1 MSKYVVSI
9 DLGTTNTVMA
19 YAEAGSAQIQL
30 FDIDQL
36 TAPGEVGA
44 AALLPSLRYHPAAGE
59 LAQGDLQL
67 PWRDDDV
74 AGLSQVIIGR
84 LARKL
89 GAQVP
94 GRVVSSAKSW
104 LSHPQVDRM
113 APILPWGA
121 EADVAKVSPVAA
133 SASYLAHL
141 RHAWNT
147 RFPAHPLEKQQ
158 LVLTIPASFDEG
170 ARALTLEAARM
181 AGLPSLRLLE
191 EPQAAFYDW
200 LFRQRA
206 ALAEELAQTRLVLVC
221 DVGGGTTDFSLM
233 KVDMANGQ
241 PAISRIGVG
250 NHLILGGDNMDLALA
265 HLIEARMAGAA
276 AGGGTAA
283 GDGAAPSNGAAA
295 GSNAAACDGTAA
307 GDSVAPGNGA
317 PEGGSAAGGPA
328 AGGTPP
334 QARLSASR
342 LSQLAERCRAAKE
355 LLLAADAPE
364 RTTVT
369 LLGAGSKLIGGS
381 RSAEL
386 TREEVATLVVDGF
399 FPLNETQAGAKRGRG
414 AIVEFGLPYAAD
426 AAITRHL
433 ADFLRQHAAAAR
445 EALGLPADSTT
456 IPIPD
461 TLLLNGGVFRADAL
475 ACRLEA
481 TLAGWRQQALRVL
494 HNDNPDVAVARGGVA
509 YALGQS
515 GQAPVIGGGSARSYF
530 LLLDD
535 AGPADKPRRAICIL
549 PRGAAENRELLLAER
564 SFALRLGR
572 PVRFHLASSTSDAPQ
587 SGEVVELQPD
597 EYIQLPPIA
606 TVLRDSSSA
615 DARKEIPVQLAAML
629 SEVGTLEVRCVA
641 TDDTQRWLLEFQ
653 LRGDAASET
662 PKDDQTSMPAGL
674 TSAIDKIDRIFGSRA
689 QQVDLKE
696 VKQLRAQ
703 LEQLLGSRESWTTP
717 VLRRLF
723 DALLERAKGRRRSS
737 EHERAWLNLSGYC
750 LRPGF
755 GHALDEWR
763 IEQLWAMYE
772 AGVQNHKDS
781 QVCAEWWTLWRRVA
795 GGLSVDAQLRV
806 LDDFAFNVQA
816 DAAERGRR
824 PVTLVNGSEEDMLR
838 LGASLERIPG
848 NYKAEIGAWMLD
860 QLQKSSKAAAKASAN
875 KTRSGAADLAK
886 AEATQGRFLWGLSRV
901 GARQPFHG
909 SAHDVVAASIVE
921 QWLDAVLA
929 LDWKKV
935 EPAGFAAA
943 HLARMTGD
951 RSRDI
956 NETLRAEVLRRL
968 SGVGAPANWSAM
980 VREVVQL
987 DQADE
992 KRMLGDALPP
1002 GLKLI
1007 A

>member
-19 YAEAGSAQIQL
+19 YAETGSAQIQL
-30 FDIDQL
+30 FDIEQL

-44 AALLPSLRYHPAAGE
+44 AALLPSLRYHPATGE
-59 LAQGDLQL
+59 LADGDLQL
-67 PWRDDDV
+67 PWHAQDV
-74 AGLSQVIIGR
+74 AGVAQVVVGR

-89 GAQVP
+89 GAQVQ
-94 GRVVSSAKSW
+94 GRLVASAKSW

-121 EADVAKVSPVAA
+121 EGDVAKVSPVAA

-141 RHAWNT
+141 RQAWNA
-147 RFPAHPLEKQQ
+147 RFAAHPLEQQQ

-200 LFRQRA
+200 LYRQRA
-206 ALAEELAQTRLVLVC
+206 SLADELAETRLVLVC

-233 KVDMANGQ
+233 KVEAAADGAQ

-265 HLIEARMAGAA
+265 HLVEARLASDAQ
-276 AGGGTAA
+276 
-283 GDGAAPSNGAAA
+283 
-295 GSNAAACDGTAA
+295 
-307 GDSVAPGNGA
+307 
-317 PEGGSAAGGPA
+317 
-328 AGGTPP
+328 P

-355 LLLAADAPE
+355 LLLAVDAPE

-369 LLGAGSKLIGGS
+369 LLGSGSRLIGGT

-386 TREEVATLVVDGF
+386 TRDEVAAVVVDGF
-399 FPLNETQAGAKRGRG
+399 FPLNENQEPSKRARG
-414 AIVEFGLPYAAD
+414 AIVEFGLPYASD

-433 ADFLRQHAAAAR
+433 ADFLRQHATAMR
-445 EALGLPADSTT
+445 EALGLPPDSSEV
-456 IPIPD
+456 PIPD
-461 TLLLNGGVFRADAL
+461 TLLLNGGVFHADAL
-475 ACRLEA
+475 ARRLEA
-481 TLAGWRQQALRVL
+481 TLAGWRQQPLRVL

-509 YALGQS
+509 YALGQA
-515 GQAPVIGGGSARSYF
+515 GHAPVIGGGSARSYF

-535 AGPADKPRRAICIL
+535 SGPADKPRRAVCIL
-549 PRGAAENRELLLAER
+549 PRGAAENREILLADR

-572 PVRFHLASSTSDAPQ
+572 PVRFHLASATADAPQ
-587 SGEVVELQPD
+587 AGDLVELQPD
-597 EYIQLPPIA
+597 QYIQLPPIA
-606 TVLRDSSSA
+606 TVLRDSSAA
-615 DARKEIPVQLAAML
+615 DARKEIPVQLAAVL

-641 TDDTQRWLLEFQ
+641 KDDGQRWLLEFQ
-653 LRGDAASET
+653 LRTEAEPEAEAGEDKA
-662 PKDDQTSMPAGL
+662 MPAGV
-674 TSAIDKIDRIFGSRA
+674 SAAIEKIDRIFGSRA
-689 QQVDLKE
+689 QQVDVKE

-703 LEQLLGSRESWTTP
+703 LEHLLGSRESWPTP

-723 DALLERAKGRRRSS
+723 DTLMERAKGRRRSS

-755 GHALDEWR
+755 GHALDDWR
-763 IEQLWAMYE
+763 IGQLWAMYE
-772 AGVQNHKDS
+772 TGVQNHKDS
-781 QVCAEWWTLWRRVA
+781 QVCAEWWTLWRRVS
-795 GGLSVDAQLRV
+795 GGLSVEAQLRV

-848 NYKAEIGAWMLD
+848 NYKAEIGAWMLE
-860 QLQKSSKAAAKASAN
+860 QLRQATKSAGKAAAN
-875 KTRSGAADLAK
+875 KTRSGGADLTK
-886 AEATQGRFLWGLSRV
+886 AEAAQGRFLWGLSRV

-909 SAHDVVAASIVE
+909 SAHDVVDSDTVAI
-921 QWLDAVLA
+921 WLDEVLK

-956 NETLRAEVLRRL
+956 NEVLRAEVLRRL
-968 SGVGAPANWSAM
+968 NAVGAPANWSAM

-1007 A
+1007 S

>member
-30 FDIDQL
+30 FEIEQL

-44 AALLPSLRYHPAAGE
+44 AALLPSLRYHPAEGE
-59 LAQGDLQL
+59 LADGDLQL
-67 PWRDDDV
+67 PWRSDERIV
-74 AGLSQVIIGR
+74 VGQ

-94 GRVVSSAKSW
+94 GRLVASAKSW
-104 LSHPQVDRM
+104 LSHPQVDRT

-141 RHAWNT
+141 RSAWNT
-147 RFPAHPLEKQQ
+147 RFPAQPLEQQ
-158 LVLTIPASFDEG
+158 QIVLTIPASFDEG

-206 ALAEELAQTRLVLVC
+206 SLSSELADTRLVLVC

-233 KVDMANGQ
+233 QVTAGDGAAQ

-265 HLIEARMAGAA
+265 HVVEARLAASGSAGAGNA
-276 AGGGTAA
+276 IDATNAPVRSTQASGGDAT
-283 GDGAAPSNGAAA
+283 GAATSAERAAA
-295 GSNAAACDGTAA
+295 
-307 GDSVAPGNGA
+307 
-317 PEGGSAAGGPA
+317 
-328 AGGTPP
+328 TPP
-334 QARLSASR
+334 VRLSASR
-342 LSQLAERCRAAKE
+342 LAQLAERCRAAKE

-369 LLGAGSKLIGGS
+369 LLGAGSRLIGGS

-386 TREEVATLVVDGF
+386 TRDEVAALVVDGF
-399 FPLNETQAGAKRGRG
+399 FPLNQQQEPAKRGRG

-433 ADFLRQHAAAAR
+433 ADFLRQHAAAMR
-445 EALGLPADSTT
+445 DALGLPADSDAV
-456 IPIPD
+456 PIPD
-461 TLLLNGGVFRADAL
+461 TLLLNGGVFHADAL
-475 ACRLEA
+475 AQRIEA
-481 TLAGWRQQALRVL
+481 VLTNWRQQPLRVL

-509 YALGQS
+509 YALGQA

-549 PRGAAENRELLLAER
+549 PRGAAENREILLADR

-572 PVRFHLASSTSDAPQ
+572 PVRFHLASSTADTPQ
-587 SGEVVELQPD
+587 TGDVVQLQPD

-606 TVLRDSSSA
+606 TVLRDSSAA
-615 DARKEIPVQLAAML
+615 DARKEIPVQLAATL
-629 SEVGTLEVRCVA
+629 SEVGTLEVHCVA
-641 TDDTQRWLLEFQ
+641 KEDQQRWLLEFQ
-653 LRGDAASET
+653 LRGEAGGDNEAPDDAA
-662 PKDDQTSMPAGL
+662 MPAGL
-674 TSAIDKIDRIFGSRA
+674 TAAIDKIDRIFGSRA
-689 QQVDLKE
+689 QQVELKE
-696 VKQLRAQ
+696 VKQLRGQ
-703 LEQLLGSRESWTTP
+703 LEHLLGSRESWATP
-717 VLRRLF
+717 LLRRLF

-755 GHALDEWR
+755 GHPLDGWR

-772 AGVQNHKDS
+772 TGIQHHKDA
-781 QVCAEWWTLWRRVA
+781 QVCAEWWTLWRRVS

-860 QLQKSSKAAAKASAN
+860 QLQRATKAAGKAAAN

-909 SAHDVVAASIVE
+909 SAHDVVDIATVE
-921 QWLDAVLA
+921 AWLDEVLK

-956 NETLRAEVLRRL
+956 NDTLRAEVLRRL
-968 SGVGAPANWSAM
+968 QGVGAPANWSAM